1 MNDGLNKLTSV
12 ESEYLEKSG
21 KKRRQKFLTPHE
33 DVCIHQDGT
42 CERNCLSTVQ
52 EEMKQDKEFAPPDV
66 YVSEGRMG
74 QAVHPSSVDSSA
86 SFPLDAEVEEEDSET
101 LQVIKQLSSIRI
113 DSDSDSSIG
122 GDKVVCNK
130 KENTPKKRNKKKR
143 GKNTIIPLWDNANVE
158 CVEDAIVYDES
169 KDTDFPDLLQLFE
182 EYNEKYFFNKLKSVQ
197 VKWSN
202 KMKLCAGIC
211 IFKKSG
217 YCCIRLSLPL
227 LKLRKIKEYRCDQFR
242 VQHTK
247 MLIPQET
254 LLHEM
259 IHAFLFLTRSNSRHD
274 GHGPEFKKHMYR
286 INKATG
292 LCITIYH
299 SFHKEVNFYRN
310 HVWRCTGVCRT
321 YPPHFGYVKRSMNR
335 PPGPKEKWW
344 RRHSSY
350 CRGNFVKVE
359 DAQEA
364 KNADTVHLSE
374 QGESSGT
381 LGKAMD
387 STRTKDKKTK
397 GKDGFGKRADRVQ
410 TEVLNDAIV
419 ILDTK
424 KKNMEKQKE
433 VDEMNII
440 NLIKTLFSDNKQKVW
455 SFPDLSVDY
464 HKAFKNE
471 NYFEID

>member
-21 KKRRQKFLTPHE
+21 KKRRQKFLTPHD
-33 DVCIHQDGT
+33 DVCVHQDGNI
-42 CERNCLSTVQ
+42 ERNCLSSVQ
-52 EEMKQDKEFAPPDV
+52 EEIKHNEEFTLPHV
-66 YVSEGRMG
+66 HVSDRRTGEGED
-74 QAVHPSSVDSSA
+74 PSCVDPSESS
-86 SFPLDAEVEEEDSET
+86 PLDREVEEEDFET
-101 LQVIKQLSSIRI
+101 LEVIKQLSSIRI
-113 DSDSDSSIG
+113 DSDSDRSVE

-130 KENTPKKRNKKKR
+130 KEKTPKKPNKKKR
-143 GKNTIIPLWDNANVE
+143 GKNTITSLWDNSEVE

-227 LKLRKIKEYRCDQFR
+227 LKLRKIKEYR
-242 VQHTK
+242 
-247 MLIPQET
+247 ET

-274 GHGPEFKKHMYR
+274 GHGPEFKRHMYR

-344 RRHSSY
+344 KRHSSY
-350 CRGNFVKVE
+350 CRGKFVKVE
-359 DAQEA
+359 NTEAA
-364 KNADTVHLSE
+364 KNSDTPHLSVT
-374 QGESSGT
+374 GNDSGI
-381 LGKAMD
+381 LGKSKD
-387 STRTKDKKTK
+387 STRAKNKKTSA
-397 GKDGFGKRADRVQ
+397 KDGFEKRTDTVE
-410 TEVLNDAIV
+410 TEMLNDAIV
-419 ILDTK
+419 ILDSK
-424 KKNMEKQKE
+424 EQIPVKQKE
-433 VDEMNII
+433 VEQLDII
-440 NLIKTLFSDNKQKVW
+440 NLIKTLFRDNKQKVW

>member
-21 KKRRQKFLTPHE
+21 KKRRQKSLTPND
-33 DVCIHQDGT
+33 DVCVHQDGSS
-42 CERNCLSTVQ
+42 ERNCLSTAQ
-52 EEMKQDKEFAPPDV
+52 EGIKHNEGFPLPDV
-66 YVSEGRMG
+66 HASDRGAG
-74 QAVHPSSVDSSA
+74 QGERPSCV
-86 SFPLDAEVEEEDSET
+86 DAEVEEEDSET
-101 LQVIKQLSSIRI
+101 LEVIKQLSSIRI
-113 DSDSDSSIG
+113 DSDSDSSVG
-122 GDKVVCNK
+122 GDKVVYNK

-143 GKNTIIPLWDNANVE
+143 GKNTITPLWDNSEVE

-169 KDTDFPDLLQLFE
+169 KDTEFPDLLQLFE
-182 EYNEKYFFNKLKSVQ
+182 EYNEKYFFSKLKSVQ

-227 LKLRKIKEYRCDQFR
+227 LKLRKIKEYR
-242 VQHTK
+242 
-247 MLIPQET
+247 ET

-359 DAQEA
+359 DAEAA
-364 KNADTVHLSE
+364 KNSDTAPL
-374 QGESSGT
+374 GEAGNNSGT
-381 LGKAMD
+381 LGKALD
-387 STRTKDKKTK
+387 STRAKSKKTSAK
-397 GKDGFGKRADRVQ
+397 KDGFEKRADGL
-410 TEVLNDAIV
+410 EAELLNDAIV
-419 ILDTK
+419 IMDSKEQTA
-424 KKNMEKQKE
+424 EKQKE
-433 VDEMNII
+433 VNQLDII
-440 NLIKTLFSDNKQKVW
+440 NLIKTLFGDNKQKVW

-471 NYFEID
+471 KYFEID

>member
-21 KKRRQKFLTPHE
+21 KKRRQKLLPLSD
-33 DVCIHQDGT
+33 DVCNHQDGNF
-42 CERNCLSTVQ
+42 ERICLSTVQ
-52 EEMKQDKEFAPPDV
+52 EEIKKNKELVLPNV
-66 YVSEGRMG
+66 YVSDKRADQG
-74 QAVHPSSVDSSA
+74 VHPSCVDPSESS
-86 SFPLDAEVEEEDSET
+86 PLDPELEEEDSET
-101 LQVIKQLSSIRI
+101 LEMIKQLSSIRI
-113 DSDSDSSIG
+113 DSDSDSSVG
-122 GDKVVCNK
+122 GDKIVCNK

-143 GKNTIIPLWDNANVE
+143 GKNTITPLWDNTDVE
-158 CVEDAIVYDES
+158 YVEDAIVYDES
-169 KDTDFPDLLQLFE
+169 KDTDFPDLLQLFQ
-182 EYNEKYFFNKLKSVQ
+182 EYNEKYFFNTLKSVQ

-227 LKLRKIKEYRCDQFR
+227 LKLRKIKEYR
-242 VQHTK
+242 
-247 MLIPQET
+247 ET

-335 PPGPKEKWW
+335 PPGPKEKWL
-344 RRHSSY
+344 
-350 CRGNFVKVE
+350 E
-359 DAQEA
+359 EAEEA
-364 KNADTVHLSE
+364 KNSDTVHLSSA
-374 QGESSGT
+374 GNNSGI
-381 LGKAMD
+381 LGKVID
-387 STRTKDKKTK
+387 STRAKNKKTTA
-397 GKDGFGKRADRVQ
+397 KDGFEKRADAVN
-410 TEVLNDAIV
+410 TELLNDAIV
-419 ILDTK
+419 ILDSK
-424 KKNMEKQKE
+424 KKIKEKQKE
-433 VDEMNII
+433 VDQLDII